1 MVFYNTTQLDA
12 AIGPHEVAIAINT
25 LSDGLLGIM
34 ILFTVAFLTL
44 LVFRNRDI
52 WTNVMLGSAFI
63 TSVVGFGL
71 FLGGFIGMPVL
82 MIPLVY
88 LFFVIILKIW
98 GGG

>member
-1 MVFYNTTQLDA
+1 MVFYNTTTLDA
-12 AIGPHEVAIAINT
+12 AIGPHEIAIALNQM
-25 LSDGLLGIM
+25 SNGLLGIM
-34 ILFTVAFLTL
+34 ILLTTALLTL
-44 LVFRNRDI
+44 LIFRNKDI

-71 FLGGFIGMPVL
+71 FLGGFIGITIL

-88 LFFVIILKIW
+88 LFGVIILKIW

>member
-1 MVFYNTTQLDA
+1 MVFYNTTTLDA
-12 AIGPHEVAIAINT
+12 AIGPHEIAIALNEM
-25 LSDGLLGIM
+25 SNGLLGIM
-34 ILFTVAFLTL
+34 ILLTTALLTL
-44 LVFRNRDI
+44 LIFRNKDI

-71 FLGGFIGMPVL
+71 FLGGFIGITIL

-88 LFFVIILKIW
+88 LFGVIILKIW